1 MKIENINFM
10 KFRVLHVAFFILCF
24 GTISSYG
31 QYYRSAVAGS
41 WSVASN
47 WESSTDN
54 ITWITC
60 ATVPDNNATAI
71 TMSHDIISSGSLVVD
86 DITIEAGA
94 TLTVS
99 GGAFTLNN
107 GSAITDMQVNGTF
120 TFSGGTFTQNASAGI
135 DFGAT
140 ATYNHSIASTT
151 LTLPIASW
159 NPTSNCNV
167 TGMTN
172 ASSIV
177 GVNMGQAFGNFT
189 WNNPG
194 QISAT
199 AYVNIQNS
207 GFSVVGTMTVGPYMN
222 NCLSFGDTGIFTNTV
237 NRLVVSGGYLSV
249 SGNANVSLNVI
260 NDVVVTGT
268 DAINYGS
275 FVISGGTGTAIL
287 NIGTDLT
294 ISVSGHMQVLS
305 VANSPNQTVT
315 IGRDLLIS
323 GALGSQLNLEVV
335 SAPGFATVTINRDFI
350 CTSSNVGIPAI
361 DFGDGNV
368 SNNIINIGRN
378 FNKTGG
384 GFFTTLSNTNFA
396 KGFSFN
402 GIGNQMFSYTGNNSS
417 HTSYVIQSAST
428 LIMNSNLT
436 LGINTNPASRF
447 TLATGGTLNFG
458 TYSIIAGNT
467 TDPTFTAN
475 TGSTLITANSN
486 GIGGTS
492 ATGSV
497 QGFGSVGINT
507 LPGRA
512 AFANRCNY
520 TFNGDT
526 ITPFPNGLFIP
537 GINILNVN
545 AHVTPNI
552 SSNSLIISGIVTGSG
567 ALNVNNGGTFILSS
581 PTNNLL
587 LNDNSVLN
595 IASGGTFDVRDER
608 KVIFD
613 RGIPS
618 IIITGRFITSDTQGF
633 VGPGSSIPIATSI
646 PVLNPGSTVEYS
658 KNGDQVVQGATAPT
672 YQNVTFSGSGT
683 KTLTGDN
690 IVAGTITV
698 SDSAIFDASN
708 YVFGGTGTNITMTG
722 NSIYRLSGSGL
733 KPEATGIYS
742 LTPGTAFEFYG
753 AFGTTIKTG
762 VSSPV
767 IAYSNVIV
775 TGTNVSNPNTTDGI
789 QFQSGGKFTV
799 KSGATFKLFNTSG
812 FNGNATAA
820 VSSNNNPN
828 IVLETGSLIEY
839 AGASQ
844 TVTLFN
850 SPSYSNVTIS
860 GTGIKSLQNATQTF
874 INENLNINGSVLLVN
889 TNEVLTVRKAV
900 KIATVVTTDIPDF
913 QIKNHGQLIQI
924 DETDANSGI
933 NAKVER
939 IATVNKNDYVYWS
952 SPTDG
957 FDMATIPSSGS
968 RRYIWNTTF
977 VNLNGTQ
984 GNWSGASGAMIKGKG
999 YAIAVPNSFPT
1010 RPDLPT
1016 GLTTTFTGK
1025 LNNGQ
1030 FTFPIFRGNY
1040 NGGDYDADPTNPTN
1054 SLTTKFDDNWNLVGN
1069 PYPSAIDAEKF
1080 LILNPTSIEGTI
1092 WIWKHGI
1099 APTSTTSPFYSNFVY
1114 NYSSTDYLKYNLLG
1128 STDTTFGG
1136 KIASGQ
1142 GFMVCMKSGIGSL
1155 VSAGATASLNVYTRN
1170 INFNNNLR
1178 SVNTT
1183 FAPYN
1188 NTDFY
1193 RTTSNQTETS
1203 GEKHR
1208 IWLDIINNTSNQI
1221 DTTLLGYASNATLGK
1236 DNFYDGIFVP
1246 RGEVNLFS
1254 LINDES
1260 FIIQGRPLPFE
1271 ENDVVPMGVNIV
1283 SAGSHTIAIKKTDG
1297 IFVDEVS
1304 IYLEDTQLNS
1314 IHDLKQSP
1322 YVFDSQTG
1330 IFNNRFLLRY
1340 TNTTL
1345 GNPNFET
1352 LENSVVVATNRGE
1365 LTIKSNIENI
1375 QDISVYDI
1383 LGRQLFDAKR
1393 INKTS
1398 FMASNISTSQQAL
1411 IVKIKLENGTV
1422 ISKKVL
1428 L

>member
-1 MKIENINFM
+1 MKLYNIHFM

-24 GTISSYG
+24 ITISSYG
-31 QYYRSAVAGS
+31 QYYRSTVAGS

-54 ITWITC
+54 ITWITS

-99 GGAFTLNN
+99 GGTFTLNN

-120 TFSGGTFTQNASAGI
+120 TFSGGTFTQNASAGLA
-135 DFGAT
+135 FGAA
-140 ATYNHSIASTT
+140 ATYNHSITSTT
-151 LTLPIASW
+151 LTLPIATW

-172 ASSIV
+172 SLSIV

-194 QISAT
+194 QVSAT
-199 AYVNIQNS
+199 ACVNIQNS
-207 GFSVVGTMTVGPYMN
+207 GFSVAGTMTVGPSIN
-222 NCLSFGDTGIFTNTV
+222 NVLSFGNSGTYNNTV
-237 NRLVVSGGYLSV
+237 NRLVISGGILYV
-249 SGNANVSLNVI
+249 SGNANVTLNVI

-268 DAINYGS
+268 DSSNYGS
-275 FVISGGTGTAIL
+275 FVISGGTGTVNL

-294 ISVSGHMQVLS
+294 ISVSGYMQVLS
-305 VANSPNQTVT
+305 VANCPNQTVT

-335 SAPGFATVTINRDFI
+335 STPGVATVTINRDFI
-350 CTSSNVGIPAI
+350 CTSSNVNIPAI

-368 SNNIINIGRN
+368 SNNVINIGRN
-378 FNKTGG
+378 FNKSGD
-384 GFFTTLSNTNFA
+384 GFFSTLSNTNFA

-402 GIGNQMFSYTGNNSS
+402 GIGNQMFSYTGNNSL
-417 HTSYVIQSAST
+417 HTSYVIQSASM

-436 LGINTNPASRF
+436 LGINTNPVSRF
-447 TLATGGTLNFG
+447 TIASGGTLNFG

-475 TGSTLITANSN
+475 TGSTLITANTN

-545 AHVTPNI
+545 AHVTSNI
-552 SSNSLIISGIVTGSG
+552 DGNNLIISGIVRGSG
-567 ALNVNNGGTFILSS
+567 ALNVNNGGTFILSR
-581 PTNNLL
+581 PTNNLV

-595 IASGGTFDVRDER
+595 IASGGTFDIRDE
-608 KVIFD
+608 KQVLFTNGTPFID
-613 RGIPS
+613 
-618 IIITGRFITSDTQGF
+618 ITGRFITSDTQGF
-633 VGPGSSIPIATSI
+633 VGPGSSIPLII

-658 KNGDQVVQGATAPT
+658 RDGTQAVQGATAPT

-708 YVFGGTGTNITMTG
+708 HVFGGAGTNITMTG
-722 NSIYRLSGSGL
+722 TSIYRLSGSGL
-733 KPEATGIYS
+733 KPEATGMYS

-753 AFGTTIKTG
+753 ALGTTIRTG

-775 TGTNVSNPNTTDGI
+775 TGTNVSNSNTTDGI

-799 KSGATFKLFNTSG
+799 KSGAAFKLFNTSG

-820 VSSNNNPN
+820 VSSNNNPT

-839 AGASQ
+839 GGASQ

-850 SPSYSNVTIS
+850 SPYYSNVTIS

-874 INENLNINGSVLLVN
+874 INEDLNINGSVLLVN

-913 QIKNHGQLIQI
+913 QIKNNAQLIQI

-1040 NGGDYDADPTNPTN
+1040 NGVDYDADLSNPTN
-1054 SLTTKFDDNWNLVGN
+1054 LLTTKFDDNWNLVGN

-1099 APTSTTSPFYSNFVY
+1099 APTSTISPFYSNFTY

-1155 VSAGATASLNVYTRN
+1155 VSAGTTASLNVYTRN

-1178 SVNTT
+1178 SVNNT

-1221 DTTLLGYASNATLGK
+1221 DTTLLGYTSNATFGK

-1260 FIIQGRPLPFE
+1260 FIIQGRPLPFD

-1297 IFVDEVS
+1297 MFVDEVS

-1322 YVFDSQTG
+1322 YVFVSQTG

-1340 TNTTL
+1340 SNTTL

-1352 LENSVVVATNRGE
+1352 LDNSVVVATNCGE

-1383 LGRQLFDAKR
+1383 LGRQLFEANR
-1393 INKTS
+1393 INNTS
-1398 FMASNISTSQQAL
+1398 FMASNISSSQQVL
-1411 IVKIKLENGTV
+1411 IVKIKLENSTV

>member
-1 MKIENINFM
+1 M

-24 GTISSYG
+24 VTISSYG
-31 QYYRSAVAGS
+31 QYYRSTVAGS

-54 ITWITC
+54 ITWITS

-99 GGAFTLNN
+99 GGTFTLNN

-120 TFSGGTFTQNASAGI
+120 TYSGGTFTQNASAVMA
-135 DFGAT
+135 FGAA

-151 LTLPIASW
+151 LTLPIATW

-172 ASSIV
+172 ATSIV

-194 QISAT
+194 QISTT

-207 GFSVVGTMTVGPYMN
+207 GFSVAGTMTVGPSIN
-222 NCLSFGDTGIFTNTV
+222 NVLSFGNSGTYNNTV
-237 NRLVVSGGYLSV
+237 NRLVLSGGILNV
-249 SGNANVSLNVI
+249 SGNANVTLNVI

-268 DAINYGS
+268 DSSNYGS
-275 FVISGGTGTAIL
+275 FVISGGTGTATL

-294 ISVSGHMQVLS
+294 ISLSGYMQVLS
-305 VANSPNQTVT
+305 VSNSPNQTVT

-323 GALGSQLNLEVV
+323 GDLGSQLNLEVV
-335 SAPGFATVTINRDFI
+335 STPGEANVTIHGDFI
-350 CTSSNVGIPAI
+350 CTSSNVSIPAV

-378 FNKTGG
+378 FNKSGD
-384 GFFTTLSNTNFA
+384 GFFTTSSNTNFA
-396 KGFSFN
+396 IGFSFN
-402 GIGNQMFSYTGNNSS
+402 GIGNQMFSYSGNNSLY
-417 HTSYVIQSAST
+417 TSYVVQSNST

-436 LGINTNPASRF
+436 LGFGKTPSSRF
-447 TLATGGTLNFG
+447 TIASGGTLNFG

-467 TDPTFTAN
+467 TDPRFTAN
-475 TGSTLITANSN
+475 IGSTIITANIN
-486 GIGGTS
+486 GMGGTT

-497 QGFGSVGINT
+497 QGFGSVGT
-507 LPGRA
+507 TSLPGRA
-512 AFANRCNY
+512 AFASQCNY

-526 ITPFPNGLFIP
+526 LTPFPNGPWGPI
-537 GINILNVN
+537 INILNVN
-545 AHVTPNI
+545 ANI
-552 SSNSLIISGIVTGSG
+552 TYNIGGSNIRILGIVSGSG
-567 ALNVNNGGTFILSS
+567 ALNVNNGGTFILNVANS
-581 PTNNLL
+581 NLL
-587 LNDNSVLN
+587 LNNDSVLN
-595 IASGGTFDVRDER
+595 IASGGTFDIRDGNQ
-608 KVIFD
+608 VIFAS
-613 RGIPS
+613 GTPS
-618 IIITGRFITSDTQGF
+618 INITGRFITRDAQGF
-633 VGPGSSIPIATSI
+633 LGVGASIPTIT
-646 PVLNPGSTVEYS
+646 PVLNPGSTVEYGL
-658 KNGDQVVQGATAPT
+658 NGNQAVQGATAPT
-672 YQNVTFSGSGT
+672 YHNVTFSGSGT

-708 YVFGGTGTNITMTG
+708 YVFGGAGTNITMAGT
-722 NSIYRLSGSGL
+722 SIYRLSGSGL

-742 LTPGTAFEFYG
+742 LTPGTSFEFYG
-753 AFGTTIKTG
+753 AFGTNIRTG

-799 KSGATFKLFNTSG
+799 KSGAAFKLFNTSG

-820 VSSNNNPN
+820 VSSNNNPT

-850 SPSYSNVTIS
+850 SPYYSNVTIS
-860 GTGIKSLQNATQTF
+860 GTGIKSLQNETQTF
-874 INENLNINGSVLLVN
+874 INEDLNINGSVLLVN

-913 QIKNHGQLIQI
+913 QIKNNAQLIQI

-957 FDMATIPSSGS
+957 FDMATIPSNGA
-968 RRYIWNTTF
+968 RYIWDTTF

-999 YAIAVPNSFPT
+999 YAIAVPNSSPI
-1010 RPDLPT
+1010 RPASPSS
-1016 GLTTTFTGK
+1016 LTTTFTGK

-1040 NGGDYDADPTNPTN
+1040 NGVDYDADLSNPIN
-1054 SLTTKFDDNWNLVGN
+1054 LLTTKFDDNWNLVGN

-1099 APTSTTSPFYSNFVY
+1099 APTSTTSPFYSNFTY

-1142 GFMVCMKSGIGSL
+1142 GFMVCMKAGTGTL
-1155 VSAGATASLNVYTRN
+1155 VSAGTTARLNVYTRN
-1170 INFNNNLR
+1170 INFKNNLR
-1178 SVNTT
+1178 SVNTS

-1208 IWLDIINNTSNQI
+1208 IWLDIINNTSNQM
-1221 DTTLLGYASNATLGK
+1221 DTTLLGYDSNATLGK

-1246 RGEVNLFS
+1246 RGEVNLYT

-1260 FIIQGRPLPFE
+1260 FIIQGRPLPFD

-1297 IFVDEVS
+1297 MFVDEVS

-1322 YVFDSQTG
+1322 YVFVSQTG

-1340 TNTTL
+1340 SNTTL

-1352 LENSVVVATNRGE
+1352 LDNSVVVATNCGE
-1365 LTIKSNIENI
+1365 ITIKSNIENI

-1393 INKTS
+1393 INNKS
-1398 FMASNISTSQQAL
+1398 FLASNISSSQQVL

-1422 ISKKVL
+1422 ISKKVIL
-1428 L
+1428 